1 MKKFSY
7 SKILIYIMAI
17 VIVILLV
24 VCLYFY
30 KQSKTLDDSMFIG
43 TPININQI
51 NYSDVIRSKDD
62 FRTIQ
67 QALIS
72 SVSIDKPSISNDL
85 PNANIRIDDS
95 KQGICYLFA
104 DVWFDNYKVI
114 FALGG
119 KDFKDAEYKE
129 VSEDFGKVVIEC
141 ISKYKED

>member
-7 SKILIYIMAI
+7 SKILISIMAV
-17 VIVILLV
+17 VIVILLGL
-24 VCLYFY
+24 CLYFY
-30 KQSKTLDDSMFIG
+30 KQSKILDDSMFIG
-43 TPININQI
+43 TPINSKQI

-72 SVSIDKPSISNDL
+72 SVSIDKPSIANNL

-104 DVWFDNYKVI
+104 DVWFDNDKVI

-129 VSEDFGKVVIEC
+129 ISEDFGKVVIEC